1 MAAPKP
7 VSKSRVSVCRW
18 KPNCLAARIS
28 SMASAKV
35 AVCSELDNADS
46 ILQAAPLAP
55 EPTASATAIPAVE
68 PTEPTAA
75 PMAVESVTAELD
87 QSGLTDSR
95 RAVND
100 PRVEPMPIGE
110 VSVETLRQ
118 ALFLEQ
124 EAPPVSIV
132 SRDIPRASNDPRG
145 PKAGLSFA
153 AAKPSTE
160 ELSDDESLPDAQAN

>member
-1 MAAPKP
+1 
-7 VSKSRVSVCRW
+7 
-18 KPNCLAARIS
+18 
-28 SMASAKV
+28 
-35 AVCSELDNADS
+35 
-46 ILQAAPLAP
+46 
-55 EPTASATAIPAVE
+55 
-68 PTEPTAA
+68 
-75 PMAVESVTAELD
+75 MAVESVTAELD
-87 QSGLTDSR
+87 QSGLTDSG

-100 PRVEPMPIGE
+100 PRVEPKPIGE

-160 ELSDDESLPDAQAN
+160 ESSEDDSLPDVQAN